1 MVTWVVETV
10 AMDEITPPC
19 SAVAIMPLFS
29 DTTIWLFVLPVSEG
43 GRERERK
50 RERERGRRERG
61 RGRER
66 EGEGEREKGRGSVTP
81 GKGKHSNY
89 I

>member
-50 RERERGRRERG
+50 RERERGRRG
-61 RGRER
+61 G
-66 EGEGEREKGRGSVTP
+66 GGGEKGRG
-81 GKGKHSNY
+81 KGRGRRGGGV
-89 I
+89 